1 MFKNLPDPQLLN
13 SSLHLSFHASHTVK
27 DHLISVCQITANSIC
42 SQYFSPYGKI
52 SHNLYTNPV
61 TGIQAVY
68 KLHGKQKKHASSSQ
82 VPQNHTIRSIFIIFF
97 HPVSHIPYLHY
108 KVISLHTG
116 ENTGVSPTLAEEIS
130 L

>member
-1 MFKNLPDPQLLN
+1 MGKYLIIYIQIQLLV
-13 SSLHLSFHASHTVK
+13 SG
-27 DHLISVCQITANSIC
+27 SVQIAW
-42 SQYFSPYGKI
+42 
-52 SHNLYTNPV
+52 
-61 TGIQAVY
+61 QA
-68 KLHGKQKKHASSSQ
+68 KTKHASSSQ